1 LSAAGVTVIVPAHDA
16 VSYLSE
22 ALESAYRQEP
32 RPHQLIVVD
41 DGSSDGTAELAE
53 RLGAVCIRQ
62 ENRGPSAARNR
73 AIELARTRYVGFLDA
88 DDVWPSGSLALRL
101 RALESQPALE
111 VVWGES
117 QMFRGSQQM
126 HSPLVRGFMFQ
137 VGAALFRRSAFD
149 RIGVFDESL
158 RLSEDVDWFLR
169 AREAALPMQLLAEV
183 TCLYRQHAANLTRG
197 KSTRELR
204 FLSVIKASFE
214 RRRRSTDR
222 PRPLPPLGGE

>member
-1 LSAAGVTVIVPAHDA
+1 LSDAGVTVIVPAYDA
-16 VSYLSE
+16 AVYLSE
-22 ALESAYRQEP
+22 ALESACRQEP
-32 RPHQLIVVD
+32 RPYELIVVD
-41 DGSSDGTAELAE
+41 DGSTDGTAELAE
-53 RLGAVCIRQ
+53 RLGAVCVRQ

-73 AIELARTRYVGFLDA
+73 ANELARTRYLGFLDA
-88 DDVWPSGSLALRL
+88 DDLWPSGSLARRL
-101 RALESQPALE
+101 QAFESQPSLE

-117 QMFRGSQQM
+117 QMFRDREQAL
-126 HSPLVRGFMFQ
+126 SPLARGFMFQ

-149 RIGVFDESL
+149 RVGVFDESL

-222 PRPLPPLGGE
+222 PRPLPPLAGE